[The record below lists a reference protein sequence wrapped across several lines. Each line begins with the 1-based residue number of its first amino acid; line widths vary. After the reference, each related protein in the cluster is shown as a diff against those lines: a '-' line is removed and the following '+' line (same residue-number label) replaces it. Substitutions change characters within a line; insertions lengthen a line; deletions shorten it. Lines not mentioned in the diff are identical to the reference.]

1 MSKHG
6 VENALFQLSN
16 DPAAAQLYITE
27 PAAFLGRFNLEA
39 DERALLEHMNVE
51 ELAARR
57 LNWMLLMG
65 AYQAIHGRAKNG
77 EYLQRISGFRTRS
90 AKGDE

>member
-1 MSKHG
+1 LSKHG

-16 DPAAAQLYITE
+16 DPAAVEHYLAE

-39 DERALLEHMNVE
+39 DERALLEQMNVE
-51 ELAARR
+51 GLAARR
-57 LNWMLLMG
+57 LNWMVLMG
-65 AYQAIHGRAKNG
+65 AYQAIHGRSKNG

-90 AKGDE
+90 EKGDG

>member
-16 DPAAAQLYITE
+16 SPAAVQDYLAE

-39 DERALLEHMNVE
+39 DERELLEQMNVE
-51 ELAARR
+51 ALAARR

-77 EYLQRISGFRTRS
+77 EYLQRISGFRTRP
-90 AKGDE
+90 AKGDA